1 MTDLFTIQKKNDKSI
16 RKSDSLRM
24 AMLNQIEK
32 GGAIKENVMQY
43 SYSHPLF

>member
-1 MTDLFTIQKKNDKSI
+1 MTDLFTIQKKNNKSI
-16 RKSDSLRM
+16 RKADSLRM